1 MNFTD
6 VLDNLATKGIR
17 VEVAF
22 EDRTILRFMAYGLVA
37 AVIAGVVT
45 ALIRKSIA

>member
-22 EDRTILRFMAYGLVA
+22 DDKTILRFMAYGLVA
-37 AVIAGVVT
+37 AIVAGVVT
-45 ALIRKSIA
+45 AFIKKTIR